1 MLGRAQVARQRV
13 GLLARFPGWGLW
25 WAGRRLR
32 AARHGR
38 TSWAAHLWSVPAT
51 TVPACDG
58 GGLASSYATM
68 KHQRHGCLPLQT
80 FARAVAEQ
88 QSLSLYSRCLHPLER
103 DLYADHG
110 ESRGAGSR
118 LSWIGNAA

>member
-1 MLGRAQVARQRV
+1 
-13 GLLARFPGWGLW
+13 
-25 WAGRRLR
+25 
-32 AARHGR
+32 
-38 TSWAAHLWSVPAT
+38 
-51 TVPACDG
+51 
-58 GGLASSYATM
+58 M
-68 KHQRHGCLPLQT
+68 KHQRHGCLPLQM

-88 QSLSLYSRCLHPLER
+88 QSLSLYSRCRHPLER